1 MRFARGPIPQQPTQY
16 AAFCA
21 RVVQYRST
29 TISHFPLE
37 LGVRAGGTACS
48 SYSGFLNGKDE
59 T

>member
-1 MRFARGPIPQQPTQY
+1 MRSRAVRSQY
-16 AAFCA
+16 VAFCA

-37 LGVRAGGTACS
+37 LGVPAGGAARS
-48 SYSGFLNGKDE
+48 YYSGFLNGKDA